1 MDINKITVVGAGSW
15 GTAIAVL
22 LSKKNYKINL
32 WGRSQ
37 NIVDGINNI
46 RRNPVYIS
54 ELEIP
59 VSVTAHNDIE
69 KSLYGSEM
77 AVIAVPSHVMR
88 KTLIDIKPF
97 MKKNKIIL
105 SLTKG
110 IENESNMTMS
120 QIIDDE
126 FSNKDICAAALS
138 GPNHAEE
145 VARNIP
151 TATVIASKEEGVSRQ
166 LQNIFITP
174 SFRVYTNTDI
184 LGVEIGGA
192 IKNVIAIAAGVS
204 DGLGF
209 GDNTKA
215 SLITR
220 GLAEMIRFGTY
231 LGANPMTFSG
241 LSGVGDLVGTCTS
254 RFSRN
259 RLVGQKLGEG
269 SSLAEVLE
277 KMKMVAEGVSTS
289 KAIRNISVNKNIGL
303 PICTE
308 VFSLLYENKKPL
320 DCVSDLMMRGA
331 TSENEKSE
339 GD

>member
-59 VSVTAHNDIE
+59 VSITAHNDIE

-77 AVIAVPSHVMR
+77 AVIAVPSHVLR
-88 KTLIDIKPF
+88 KTLIEIKPF
-97 MKKNKIIL
+97 IGKNKIIL

-120 QIIDDE
+120 QIINDE
-126 FSNKDICAAALS
+126 FSNKDIFAAALS

-151 TATVIASKEEGVSRQ
+151 TATVIASKEERVSRQ

-174 SFRVYTNTDI
+174 SFRVYTNIDI

-220 GLAEMIRFGTY
+220 GLAEMIRFGVH

-259 RLVGQKLGEG
+259 RLVGHKLGEG

-277 KMKMVAEGVSTS
+277 NMKMVAEGVSTS
-289 KAIRNISVNKNIGL
+289 KAIKSISVNKNIIL
-303 PICTE
+303 PICVE
-308 VFSLLYENKKPL
+308 VFSLLYENKKPI
-320 DCVSDLMMRGA
+320 DCVTDLMMREA
-331 TSENEKSE
+331 TSEIEEK
-339 GD
+339 

>member
-1 MDINKITVVGAGSW
+1 MDMNKITVVGAGSW

-22 LSKKNYKINL
+22 LSNKNFNINL
-32 WGRSQ
+32 WGRSRS
-37 NIVDGINNI
+37 IVEGINNQ
-46 RRNPVYIS
+46 RKNPVYLP
-54 ELEIP
+54 ELAIP
-59 VSVTAHNDIE
+59 ASVTAYTDIE
-69 KSLYGSEM
+69 KSHFGSDM
-77 AVIAVPSHVMR
+77 TIIAVPSHVMR
-88 KTLIDIKPF
+88 KTIRYVKPF
-97 MKKNKIIL
+97 IGNNEIIL

-120 QIIDDE
+120 QVIEDE
-126 FSNKDICAAALS
+126 SGARKSLIAALS

-151 TATVIASKEEGVSRQ
+151 TATVIASKEERVSRQ

-174 SFRVYTNTDI
+174 SFRVYTNIDI

-220 GLAEMIRFGTY
+220 GLAEMIRFGVH

-254 RFSRN
+254 KFSRN
-259 RLVGQKLGEG
+259 RLVGHKLGEG
-269 SSLAEVLE
+269 FSLAEVLE
-277 KMKMVAEGVSTS
+277 NMKMVAEGVSTS
-289 KAIRNISVNKNIGL
+289 KAIKSISANKNIVL
-303 PICTE
+303 PICVE
-308 VFSLLYENKKPL
+308 VFSLLYENKKPI
-320 DCVSDLMMRGA
+320 DCVTDLMMREA
-331 TSENEKSE
+331 TSEIEEK
-339 GD
+339 